1 MDSSSG
7 LSEPRVRRV
16 CTKNNNTFTF
26 YRGSIRIMG
35 STCCGSGDSVCGAYV
50 DGAKTTAAVS
60 GLVVSFVF
68 VAFSALL

>member
-1 MDSSSG
+1 
-7 LSEPRVRRV
+7 
-16 CTKNNNTFTF
+16 
-26 YRGSIRIMG
+26 MG